1 MNPAMP
7 LNPFNDKAQNNLI
20 NYKIAKCKNWE
31 QDKTCRYGSKC
42 TFAHGDEELRK
53 KEDNMKNIG
62 TGIPMFMM
70 MDQNGN
76 PIMFPQQGLDFNQ
89 MPMQMIPANF
99 DPNQLMMGMGMM
111 PPNTNVPQG
120 GNMNNTNNNG
130 VGGINDKNQQ

>member
-130 VGGINDKNQQ
+130 EGGINDKNQQ

>member
-130 VGGINDKNQQ
+130 AGGINDKN